1 MQTFEF
7 RGVDNLVF
15 AEVIE
20 DSAENFITGPVMPLS
35 AVAKVAKATDNSSA
49 TKYYDNQPM
58 IVITSVGADNFELT
72 ILPPDLATYAKV
84 SGYQY
89 DSTRSLL
96 IEGNRDD
103 KYYAIGYRYEG
114 TDGGI
119 RYSWRLKGRFTIP
132 DEEYDTKDDG
142 TDGTNLT
149 LKYTGVM
156 TVHKFAYNGQPAR
169 GIVVDSRN
177 LTGDVTDFFGVVR
190 TPDNTQVSG
199 GGTTPPEFIPA
210 ASTFAYSVDV
220 TIAVPSTGSTIKYTT
235 DGSDPTTSDTAVT
248 YSDPVH
254 LTETTTIRAVAI
266 PQMAGPSIVVSK
278 TYIKRS

>member
-15 AEVIE
+15 AEVVE
-20 DSAENFITGPVMPLS
+20 DSNENYIAGPVMPLS
-35 AVAKVAKATDNSSA
+35 AVAKIARATDNGSA
-49 TKYYDNQPM
+49 TKHYDNQPM
-58 IVITSVGADNFELT
+58 IVITSVGADNFELV

-96 IEGNRDD
+96 IEGERED
-103 KYYAIGYRYEG
+103 KYYAIGYRYKG

-119 RYSWRLKGRFTIP
+119 RYSWRLKGIFTIP
-132 DEEYDTKDDG
+132 DEEYNTEDDG

-156 TVHKFAYNGQPAR
+156 TVHKFSYNEKPAR

-177 LTGDVTDFFGVVR
+177 LKGNVTDFFSTVR
-190 TPDNTQVSG
+190 TPDNTEVSG
-199 GGTTPPEFIPA
+199 SGTVPPEFIPA
-210 ASTFAYSVDV
+210 ASTFVNSVDV
-220 TIAVPSTGSTIKYTT
+220 TIAVPSKNMTIKYTT
-235 DGSDPTTSDTAVT
+235 DGSDPLTSDTAVT
-248 YSDPVH
+248 YSEPVH
-254 LTETTTIRAVAI
+254 LTETTTIRAVTI
-266 PQMAGPSIVVSK
+266 PSMAGPSIVINK
-278 TYIKRS
+278 TYIKRG